1 VLRTFARHYQTNEPL
16 PEALLDGM
24 VRARHLGSGM
34 LAEHQFYYGLVD
46 LTYHTKPD
54 GEVDTTKIADELFNE
69 VELYRLPQNTHF
81 HASFG
86 HLVGYQAGYYGYQWS
101 LVYASDMFQR
111 FKELGMLDPDAGM
124 YYRKKILGRGGSV
137 DGLDLV
143 KDYLGR
149 EPKMDAYLEHLG
161 LNVEAASATP

>member
-1 VLRTFARHYQTNEPL
+1 
-16 PEALLDGM
+16 
-24 VRARHLGSGM
+24 M

-46 LTYHTKPD
+46 LTYHMQPD
-54 GEVDTTKIADELFNE
+54 GVVDTTKVGLDLFEEIELFKA
-69 VELYRLPQNTHF
+69 VPNTYF
-81 HASFG
+81 QSSFG

-111 FKELGMLDPDAGM
+111 FKELGMLNPEAGK
-124 YYRKKILGRGGSV
+124 YYRSKILARGGTM

-161 LNVEAASATP
+161 LKRESTR